1 MKILIVDDSSTL
13 RRVLNIGISK
23 AMNNKSFTVLEAENG
38 EEGLAVLHKNR
49 DIDYVFLDVN
59 MPVMKGD
66 EMLKIMRADPAI
78 KHIRVIMQTTVG
90 IRERVAEFTELG
102 ISGYLLKP
110 YNQDVISQLMGKI
123 IERKAVKA

>member
-1 MKILIVDDSSTL
+1 L